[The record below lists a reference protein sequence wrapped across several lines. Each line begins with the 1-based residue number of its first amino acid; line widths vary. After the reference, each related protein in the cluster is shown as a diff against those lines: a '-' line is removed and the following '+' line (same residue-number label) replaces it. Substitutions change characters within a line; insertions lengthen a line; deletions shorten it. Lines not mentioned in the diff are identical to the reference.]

1 MRLVTHHGLGMRL
14 VTHHG
19 GLGMRLV
26 THHVISDDDS
36 AGFKQGVE
44 SIQYPGTVPEVGN
57 NNCACFKEVV
67 KTRDVTQTGAILK
80 T

>member
-1 MRLVTHHGLGMRL
+1 MLQDLRKAQYNNNDCS
-14 VTHHG
+14 G

-26 THHVISDDDS
+26 THHVVSDDDS

-44 SIQYPGTVPEVGN
+44 SIQYPGTVPEEGN
-57 NNCACFKEVV
+57 NYCACFEEVV